1 METKDL
7 LVLIAAVIAAV
18 ASIMSILVNV
28 ILSSR
33 SQRKNKIWE
42 RELER
47 IFDLE
52 EKVGVLVD
60 DLIFF
65 RCRSEDEK
73 GKFYQMQRYL
83 PNAMGRFRRY
93 PELHEALR
101 LVFHDAGWYFS
112 RDMKH
117 ENKEEFS
124 EAKENLLLSYKG
136 FLKACDKV
144 LGRK

>member
-1 METKDL
+1 MEIKDL
-7 LVLIAAVIAAV
+7 LVLVAAVIAAV
-18 ASIMSILVNV
+18 ASIANV
-28 ILSSR
+28 VISSR
-33 SQRKNKIWE
+33 NQRNNKIWE
-42 RELER
+42 KELER

-52 EKVGVLVD
+52 EQVGVLVD

-73 GKFYQMQRYL
+73 EKFYQMQRYL
-83 PNAMGRFRRY
+83 PSAMGRFRRH

-101 LVFHDAGWYFS
+101 LVFHDTGWYFS

-117 ENKEEFS
+117 ESKEEYA
-124 EAKENLLLSYKG
+124 EAKENLLSSYAK